1 MKISEFIE
9 MVNTTKD
16 TVRYYEEL
24 EILRPSW
31 IDHRRNYT
39 EQDITDFEVIKEM
52 KNLGLSMKDIQ
63 MIFKIKRETD
73 CNSKE
78 LISSILLKLNSSKEH
93 FETEVLDIQ
102 NKLQMIEELIIQIK
116 KLTNA

>member
-9 MVNTTKD
+9 RVSTTKD

-24 EILRPSW
+24 EILRSSW

-63 MIFKIKRETD
+63 MIFKIKRETA
-73 CNSKE
+73 CNSIE
-78 LISSILLKLNSSKEH
+78 LISSILLKLNSSKEY

-102 NKLQMIEELIIQIK
+102 NKLQMIEELITQIK
-116 KLTNA
+116 KLTNG